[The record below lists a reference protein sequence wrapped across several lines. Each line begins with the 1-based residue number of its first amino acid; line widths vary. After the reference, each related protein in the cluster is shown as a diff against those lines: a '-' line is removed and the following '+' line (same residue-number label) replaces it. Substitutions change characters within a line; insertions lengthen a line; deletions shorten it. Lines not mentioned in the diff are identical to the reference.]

1 MSTTSSTASDKSVER
16 KSKREEEEP
25 KRKRMWIMIALILLL
40 AGAAAA
46 VGIIF
51 GSKNNGN
58 DKSALKV
65 NEDDRR
71 DNCDTPTIMGKVPT
85 ITKIPT
91 DAPTVRMGP
100 EGYNDGYN
108 PDAPPTP
115 CNTLPDT
122 QELGI

>member
-1 MSTTSSTASDKSVER
+1 
-16 KSKREEEEP
+16 
-25 KRKRMWIMIALILLL
+25 MIALLLLL
-40 AGAAAA
+40 AGAPAA

-108 PDAPPTP
+108 PDAPPTL